1 VHQTLANGGAV
12 WAIRHHQDLAPVEGI
27 GALLRF

>member
-1 VHQTLANGGAV
+1 VHQTLANGGTVLPLSA
-12 WAIRHHQDLAPVEGI
+12 RRDLDPVAGI